1 MKKII
6 TMCFILVGGLALTG
20 CGQKGPLIID
30 QPEPETAQ
38 NQEEEL
44 APTR

>member
-1 MKKII
+1 MKKFIA
-6 TMCFILVGGLALTG
+6 MCFILVAGLALTG

-30 QPEPETAQ
+30 QPEPETAKT
-38 NQEEEL
+38 QEEEL